1 MYVVAVQCVVPLKA
15 RGMLACCQ
23 QVLGQVLV
31 HLHLIRLHMPLYFVR
46 AVQHATCMHGKP

>member
-31 HLHLIRLHMPLYFVR
+31 HVHLIRLHVQLYFVR
-46 AVQHATCMHGKP
+46 AFQHATCMRG